1 MISYNF
7 YNPTKLVFG
16 DDTIKQIGSM
26 IKANGYKKVLLIAGG
41 GSIKKNGVYDEVI
54 KSFQENEI
62 NWVENWGVK
71 PNPILDKV
79 YECINLA
86 KRKTLRQ

>member
-16 DDTIKQIGSM
+16 DDTIKQIGSL

-41 GSIKKNGVYDEVI
+41 GSIKKNGNAPCNRF
-54 KSFQENEI
+54 S
-62 NWVENWGVK
+62 
-71 PNPILDKV
+71 NPATIG
-79 YECINLA
+79 
-86 KRKTLRQ
+86 